1 MEDLELFSFM
11 EQAPVDP
18 LLIWLLDFLALLQKK
33 HFLPDAAL
41 NLLLHFLYIFF
52 KVLYRLSPHDQLAR
66 IVMIFLLQCINFINY
81 YMHKTQFLKYV
92 VCQRCSTVYKFEDCT
107 EKIGSREVARI
118 CTQNFSN
125 QERPCNGELVRRVE
139 LINKT
144 FYPNR
149 VYCYMPLC
157 RYLANLVNR
166 PGFDALY
173 I

>member
-11 EQAPVDP
+11 KQAPVDP
-18 LLIWLLDFLALLQKK
+18 LLIWQ
-33 HFLPDAAL
+33 
-41 NLLLHFLYIFF
+41 
-52 KVLYRLSPHDQLAR
+52 
-66 IVMIFLLQCINFINY
+66 
-81 YMHKTQFLKYV
+81 
-92 VCQRCSTVYKFEDCT
+92 DCT

-118 CTQNFSN
+118 CKNRFSN

-139 LINKT
+139 LINKNII

-166 PGFDALY
+166 PGFDALCN
-173 I
+173 